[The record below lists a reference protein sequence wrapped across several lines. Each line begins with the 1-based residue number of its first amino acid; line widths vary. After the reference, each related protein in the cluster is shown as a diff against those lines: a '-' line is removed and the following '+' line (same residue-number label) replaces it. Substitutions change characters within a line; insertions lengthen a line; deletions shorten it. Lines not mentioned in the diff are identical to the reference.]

1 MSVAAQV
8 ATLEEEI
15 ERLRS
20 ALARAEEEAGLW
32 EARYDVLH
40 RKRNRLLDENA
51 ALETQ
56 LAAIVE
62 RTEKAQREKCA
73 AEWTGQP
80 SGLVSECIRSVSLV
94 TLSALPEADSG
105 GGGESY
111 DRGIAEK
118 IAAPPKS
125 GIPTRAYEA
134 PAKP

>member
-1 MSVAAQV
+1 MGVAEASGAGEISLNLKV
-8 ATLEEEI
+8 AHYPNRTADE
-15 ERLRS
+15 LRS

-62 RTEKAQREKCA
+62 RTAKAQREKCA

-94 TLSALPEADSG
+94 TLSDLPEADSG
-105 GGGESY
+105 GGG
-111 DRGIAEK
+111 
-118 IAAPPKS
+118 
-125 GIPTRAYEA
+125 AY
-134 PAKP
+134 